1 MRQTQAG
8 VAPPA
13 GRGLRA
19 GALVNEYAFIILFL
33 ALQSLSGDLSGTAT
47 AWLPLL
53 IPTRP
58 RRALGAGDHNQHST
72 AGLQQRV
79 GQSGAGPLPQP
90 RHLPSQQD
98 RQPAVKG
105 SQPPVQEREGFI
117 YYLPTFGGLIH
128 ERQTPPAPTS
138 QEDCYE

>member
-1 MRQTQAG
+1 M
-8 VAPPA
+8 
-13 GRGLRA
+13 
-19 GALVNEYAFIILFL
+19 

-79 GQSGAGPLPQP
+79 GQSGAGPLPRP
-90 RHLPSQQD
+90 CHLPSQRDRPRQHRLP

-105 SQPPVQEREGFI
+105 SQPPVQEREDFI

-128 ERQTPPAPTS
+128 ERQTPPAP
-138 QEDCYE
+138 YPPGRLL